1 MTDDRSTGR
10 FAVAPE
16 AGEQSGKRVGGR
28 GPFPRRLLRGP
39 DVVEAYL
46 RADSLP
52 RYIQRLREIE
62 TEFQAQRRRL
72 EAAYRSLEEAWG
84 HDAET
89 FARRWRLRARAW
101 RFERLNQLIREH
113 NEWYPVEA
121 SLPMDPRTRDYVPV
135 NGRSYRRIELGPE
148 WVLGHLPPAPR
159 GEGEAPRLPSR
170 PPQEPRA
177 RAPRG
182 PRSRASGGPRSRA
195 SR

>member
-1 MTDDRSTGR
+1 MNDDRHAGR
-10 FAVAPE
+10 LPVAREPSDQPGSR
-16 AGEQSGKRVGGR
+16 ARAR
-28 GPFPRRLLRGP
+28 RPFSRRLIRGP
-39 DVVEAYL
+39 DAVEAYL

-52 RYIQRLREIE
+52 RYMQRLREIE
-62 TEFQAQRRRL
+62 NEFQAQRRRL
-72 EAAYRSLEEAWG
+72 EAAYRALEEVWG
-84 HDAET
+84 HDAAA
-89 FARRWRLRARAW
+89 FSRHWRVRARTW